1 MRWWFFTFVALCA
14 VSSRLPAE
22 NSKPNIIFIL
32 TDDLGWGDVGF
43 HGGDAETP
51 HLDQLASEGVELTS
65 HYVAPVCSPTR
76 TGLLTGRNWT
86 RFGVTT
92 PTNTL
97 AIPLTTITL
106 PRLLAEQGYDTCL
119 IGKWHLGS
127 LPKWGPNHFGFNHS
141 YGSLAGGVS
150 PWSHGYKQGIYR
162 PTWHRNE
169 ELIQEGGH
177 VTDLLTEEAIDWIGK
192 RRDRPFFMYLPYTAV

>member
-14 VSSRLPAE
+14 LSSRLPAE

-32 TDDLGWGDVGF
+32 ADDLGWGDVGF

-92 PTNTL
+92 P
-97 AIPLTTITL
+97 AIPWRFHSPRSLYRVYLLSRVTT
-106 PRLLAEQGYDTCL
+106 P
-119 IGKWHLGS
+119 
-127 LPKWGPNHFGFNHS
+127 
-141 YGSLAGGVS
+141 V
-150 PWSHGYKQGIYR
+150 
-162 PTWHRNE
+162 
-169 ELIQEGGH
+169 
-177 VTDLLTEEAIDWIGK
+177 
-192 RRDRPFFMYLPYTAV
+192 